1 VSCNIGS
8 DGLRTDVL
16 AVVGLRAGT
25 MCHLASTTAT
35 IASIISI
42 EGECF
47 ILIFSTYNY
56 LIYTDHLHCVYLDGG
71 KYVCYFVVVIIDK
84 FCNGILHYS

>member
-1 VSCNIGS
+1 MVYVQVCWRCNVRSRVDNDRLCTG
-8 DGLRTDVL
+8 VL

-47 ILIFSTYNY
+47 I
-56 LIYTDHLHCVYLDGG
+56 
-71 KYVCYFVVVIIDK
+71 
-84 FCNGILHYS
+84 